1 YAMKAQELVRASP
14 VPKPDTEAEILAD
27 IAAANYMGG
36 RNDEAERYYAQA
48 MEKLTALGR
57 AESPNVLFLRNN
69 WGIASFATGDPRR
82 ALEQYDEALRIAKE
96 RSVGGEPP
104 PYLLHNRASA
114 LAALARYPEAV

>member
-1 YAMKAQELVRASP
+1 MV
-14 VPKPDTEAEILAD
+14 VH
-27 IAAANYMGG
+27 
-36 RNDEAERYYAQA
+36 NDEAERYYSQA

-69 WGIASFATGDPRR
+69 WGIASFATGDPLR
-82 ALEQYDEALRIAKE
+82 ALEQYDEALRIAVD

-114 LAALARYPEAV
+114 LAALARYPEAIQAYDVAVDSATRAGNAGVR